1 MARQSQQQTSSS
13 VDPETLAPRLVDTNG
28 ATRIL
33 GGISAR
39 HLWQLAEDGVIP
51 RVRLGRRVLFDVRDL
66 NAAISA
72 AKQVTVAPTSGRDQ
86 SSR

>member
-1 MARQSQQQTSSS
+1 MTQHRQQQTSSAAE
-13 VDPETLAPRLVDTNG
+13 PATLSPRLVDTNA
-28 ATRIL
+28 ATQIL

-66 NAAISA
+66 AAAIIA
-72 AKQVTVAPTSGRDQ
+72 AKQAVDAPARRD

>member
-1 MARQSQQQTSSS
+1 MTQHRQQQTSSS

-28 ATRIL
+28 ATQIL

-39 HLWQLAEDGVIP
+39 HLWQLADDGVIP

-72 AKQVTVAPTSGRDQ
+72 AKHAAYAPARGR